1 MTRFAEDSHP
11 DRRAGFQ
18 LGFTPEQMVWDGD
31 KIYLAWRRQAGRKAL
46 LNANQTYESLISVIS
61 YTNGS
66 TIAQLPLPGV
76 DKPMLSV
83 FSDKMLTVF

>member
-1 MTRFAEDSHP
+1 MNRMTRFAEDSHP

-46 LNANQTYESLISVIS
+46 LNAN
-61 YTNGS
+61 
-66 TIAQLPLPGV
+66 
-76 DKPMLSV
+76 
-83 FSDKMLTVF
+83 